1 MSNMDKLN
9 DKIVHVHS
17 GQYKRY
23 GDFYRVW
30 DIHDPDAS
38 PDEILAHFFKDKQPL
53 PNAAE
58 FSAKVHENGFDP
70 GYYFRGYYKLVKT
83 EYGYRFTIYEPY
95 CD

>member
-1 MSNMDKLN
+1 MSNMDKLK
-9 DKIVHVHS
+9 DKIVYVHS
-17 GQYKRY
+17 GQYRRY

-30 DIHDPDAS
+30 DINDPDAS

-58 FSAKVHENGFDP
+58 FSAKTRKGDFDI
-70 GYYFRGYYKLVKT
+70 GYYFRGYYKLDKT
-83 EYGYRFTIYEPY
+83 EYGYRFTICEPY

>member
-1 MSNMDKLN
+1 MSNMDKLK

-17 GQYKRY
+17 GQYRRY

-30 DIHDPDAS
+30 DINDPDAS

-58 FSAKVHENGFDP
+58 FSAN
-70 GYYFRGYYKLVKT
+70 YYFRGYYKLVKT
-83 EYGYRFTIYEPY
+83 EYGYRFTICEPY

>member
-1 MSNMDKLN
+1 MDKLK

-17 GQYKRY
+17 GQYQRY

-30 DIHDPDAS
+30 DINDPDAS
-38 PDEILAHFFKDKQPL
+38 TDEILAHFFKDGQQL

-58 FSAKVHENGFDP
+58 FGAKVYENGFNP
-70 GYYFRGYYKLVKT
+70 GYYFCGYYKLDKT
-83 EYGYRFTIYEPY
+83 EYGYRFTICEPY